1 MMHSMF
7 PIIPLATDPGDLR
20 PVESLAL
27 TTPLVMAI
35 VACLLLAVGLIAL
48 IIMLARP
55 ARKPRN
61 SDRARGTHSNA
72 SSKAEWRARID
83 DVVARHES
91 GALPRHEAFVELAV
105 IARDFAGAASGK
117 ELSSSTLT
125 DLAYLNRT
133 PANRQGLDAL
143 KQTIG
148 ALYPPEFA
156 DDARNRIAQTT
167 SVQQAAERVAN
178 LMERWRSCCWHGIG
192 LGPLW
197 PASWRRW
204 RLSC

>member
-1 MMHSMF
+1 M
-7 PIIPLATDPGDLR
+7 
-20 PVESLAL
+20 PVA
-27 TTPLVMAI
+27 
-35 VACLLLAVGLIAL
+35 GG
-48 IIMLARP
+48 R
-55 ARKPRN
+55 
-61 SDRARGTHSNA
+61 SDRVDHHAVS
-72 SSKAEWRARID
+72 
-83 DVVARHES
+83 
-91 GALPRHEAFVELAV
+91 PRTQTSEHEAFVELSV

-167 SVQQAAERVAN
+167 SVQQAAEWVAN
-178 LMERWRSCCWHGIG
+178 LVERWRS
-192 LGPLW
+192 
-197 PASWRRW
+197 
-204 RLSC
+204 

>member
-1 MMHSMF
+1 M
-7 PIIPLATDPGDLR
+7 
-20 PVESLAL
+20 PVAGGRSDR
-27 TTPLVMAI
+27 VDHH
-35 VACLLLAVGLIAL
+35 AVS
-48 IIMLARP
+48 RP

-61 SDRARGTHSNA
+61 SDRARGAHSNA
-72 SSKAEWRARID
+72 SSRPSGARID

-91 GALPRHEAFVELAV
+91 ETLPRHEAFVELSV

-156 DDARNRIAQTT
+156 DDARNRPPRTT
-167 SVQQAAERVAN
+167 SVQQAAEWVAN
-178 LMERWRSCCWHGIG
+178 LVERWRS
-192 LGPLW
+192 
-197 PASWRRW
+197 
-204 RLSC
+204 

>member
-1 MMHSMF
+1 M
-7 PIIPLATDPGDLR
+7 
-20 PVESLAL
+20 PVAGGRSDR
-27 TTPLVMAI
+27 VDHH
-35 VACLLLAVGLIAL
+35 AVSP
-48 IIMLARP
+48 RTQ
-55 ARKPRN
+55 PRN
-61 SDRARGTHSNA
+61 SDRARGAHSNA

-91 GALPRHEAFVELAV
+91 GALPRHEAFVELSV

-167 SVQQAAERVAN
+167 SVQQAAEWVAN
-178 LMERWRSCCWHGIG
+178 LVERWRS
-192 LGPLW
+192 
-197 PASWRRW
+197 
-204 RLSC
+204 